1 MVLDRGNGV
10 AVLILDLVEKILDV
24 GLLCVIKPATDEA
37 LHADHSVGGV
47 LHGLVLCSITG

>member
-1 MVLDRGNGV
+1 MVLDSGNGV

-24 GLLCVIKPATDEA
+24 GLLCVIEPATDEA
-37 LHADHSVGGV
+37 LYTDHGVRGV